1 MKWGTIR
8 MEIKVE
14 FKREMNRNYMVTM
27 PEGKQE
33 AGYAIRMLSEN
44 PIPGF
49 LPFQEKK
56 INGDVRYYYDITSKQ
71 PLERILEYR
80 NLAGDELKH
89 LISDLVFSL
98 RQMERFLL
106 DESQVILEPEYIYVE
121 PDTFKCFF
129 CLLPGKKDDFPNTL
143 RDFSQYLL
151 DHVNHED
158 GSAVILAFSI
168 FKECRKENF
177 GIEDIEKCLQRSER
191 ETVKKEAESDVFFQ
205 QKNGIR
211 QQTERAPEKEQISRK
226 EQISKREQISKKE
239 EELFPELEKPKEEM
253 EQEASGRYC
262 WMLSVLG
269 MAVLPAMAFAL
280 LGFEEMLRYKWILGA
295 LELFLGAFARLLFE
309 KERKPLNSRGKEEI
323 EEAVWEVCFQDEKD
337 QEPREYQIPQ
347 PPRIVGEK
355 EQEEDFEEEMQTMLL
370 TAHPIDSVSRRLVS
384 INGEMEIPIGYFP
397 FLIGKSKGIVDFCLN
412 EPGISRLH
420 IKIEET
426 AQGYSITDLNST
438 NGTRVD
444 GKLLEANATCDLFVG
459 SEVEIAARKFRFQ

>member
-8 MEIKVE
+8 MEIRVE
-14 FKREMNRNYMVTM
+14 YKREMNRNYMVAI
-27 PEGKQE
+27 PEGRQE

-80 NLAGDELKH
+80 NLTGEELRH
-89 LISDLVFSL
+89 LVSDLVFSL

-106 DESQVILEPEYIYVE
+106 DESQVILKPEYIYVE
-121 PDTFKCFF
+121 PDVFKCFF
-129 CLLPGKKDDFPNTL
+129 CLLPGKKGDFPNTL
-143 RDFSQYLL
+143 RDLSQYLL

-158 GSAVILAFSI
+158 GRAVILAFSI
-168 FKECRKENF
+168 FKECKKENF
-177 GIEDIEKCLQRSER
+177 GMEDIERCLQKPER
-191 ETVKKEAESDVFFQ
+191 EAVEKEAESRTFPQ
-205 QKNGIR
+205 QKREIR
-211 QQTERAPEKEQISRK
+211 QQAEWEPEKEQEK
-226 EQISKREQISKKE
+226 EQIPEREQE
-239 EELFPELEKPKEEM
+239 PFPESENSKEEM
-253 EQEASGRYC
+253 ERGAFGGYG
-262 WMLSVLG
+262 WILSVLG
-269 MAVLPAMAFAL
+269 MVILPVMTFVFLGGEGVLQ
-280 LGFEEMLRYKWILGA
+280 YKWILGA
-295 LELFLGAFARLLFE
+295 LELFLGVSAKLLFE
-309 KERKPLNSRGKEEI
+309 KERKSLKSKGKEDI

-337 QEPREYQIPQ
+337 QGSREYQ
-347 PPRIVGEK
+347 PPRPSRIASVM
-355 EQEEDFEEEMQTMLL
+355 EQQDDLEEEMQTMLL

-384 INGEMEIPIGYFP
+384 MSEDMEIPIGYFP

-444 GKLLEANATCDLFVG
+444 GKLLEANATCDLLVG
-459 SEVEIAARKFRFQ
+459 SEVEIAGQKFKFQ

>member
-8 MEIKVE
+8 MEIRVE
-14 FKREMNRNYMVTM
+14 YKREMNRNYMVAI
-27 PEGKQE
+27 PEGRQE

-80 NLAGDELKH
+80 NLTGEELRH
-89 LISDLVFSL
+89 LVSDLVFSL
-98 RQMERFLL
+98 RQMER
-106 DESQVILEPEYIYVE
+106 
-121 PDTFKCFF
+121 
-129 CLLPGKKDDFPNTL
+129 DFPNTL
-143 RDFSQYLL
+143 RDLSQYLL

-158 GSAVILAFSI
+158 GRAVILAFSI
-168 FKECRKENF
+168 FKECKKENF
-177 GIEDIEKCLQRSER
+177 GMEDIERCLQKPER
-191 ETVKKEAESDVFFQ
+191 EAVEKEAESRTFPQ
-205 QKNGIR
+205 QKREIR
-211 QQTERAPEKEQISRK
+211 QQAEWEPEKEQEK
-226 EQISKREQISKKE
+226 EQIPEREQE
-239 EELFPELEKPKEEM
+239 PFPESENSKEEM
-253 EQEASGRYC
+253 ERGAFGGYG
-262 WMLSVLG
+262 WILSVLG
-269 MAVLPAMAFAL
+269 MVILPVMTFVFLGGEGVLQ
-280 LGFEEMLRYKWILGA
+280 YKWILGA
-295 LELFLGAFARLLFE
+295 LELFLGVSAKLLFE
-309 KERKPLNSRGKEEI
+309 KERKSLKSKGKEDI

-337 QEPREYQIPQ
+337 QGSREYQ
-347 PPRIVGEK
+347 PPRPSRIASVM
-355 EQEEDFEEEMQTMLL
+355 EQQDDLEEEMQTMLL

-384 INGEMEIPIGYFP
+384 MSEDMEIPIGYFP

-444 GKLLEANATCDLFVG
+444 GKLLEANATCDLLVG
-459 SEVEIAARKFRFQ
+459 SEVEIAGQKFKFQ

>member
-1 MKWGTIR
+1 
-8 MEIKVE
+8 MEIRVE
-14 FKREMNRNYMVTM
+14 FKREMNRNYMVAI
-27 PEGKQE
+27 PEGRQE

-80 NLAGDELKH
+80 GLTGEELKH
-89 LISDLVFSL
+89 LVSDLVFSL

-106 DESQVILEPEYIYVE
+106 DESQVMLKPEYIYVE
-121 PDTFKCFF
+121 PDIFKCFF
-129 CLLPGKKDDFPNTL
+129 CLLPGKKSDFPNIL

-158 GSAVILAFSI
+158 GRAVILAFSI

-177 GIEDIEKCLQRSER
+177 GMEDIEKCLQKSER
-191 ETVKKEAESDVFFQ
+191 EAVEKEAESGTPAQ
-205 QKNGIR
+205 QKREIR
-211 QQTERAPEKEQISRK
+211 QQTEREPEKEQIPA
-226 EQISKREQISKKE
+226 REQEPFPESKKT
-239 EELFPELEKPKEEM
+239 KEEM
-253 EQEASGRYC
+253 EREASGRYC
-262 WMLSVLG
+262 WMLSALG
-269 MAVLPAMAFAL
+269 MAILPVMTFVF
-280 LGFEEMLRYKWILGA
+280 LGFEGVLQYKWILGA
-295 LELFLGAFARLLFE
+295 LELFLGASVKLLFE
-309 KERKPLNSRGKEEI
+309 KERKSLKSRGREDI

-337 QEPREYQIPQ
+337 QEPQEYQL
-347 PPRIVGEK
+347 PPSSRIASGM
-355 EQEEDFEEEMQTMLL
+355 EQENDFEEGMQTMLL
-370 TAHPIDSVSRRLVS
+370 TARPIDSVSRRLVS
-384 INGEMEIPIGYFP
+384 INEDMEIPIGYFP
-397 FLIGKSKGIVDFCLN
+397 FLIGKSRGIVDFCLN

-444 GKLLEANATCDLFVG
+444 GKLLEANATCDLLVG
-459 SEVEIAARKFRFQ
+459 SEVEIAARKFKFQ

>member
-8 MEIKVE
+8 MEIKME
-14 FKREMNRNYMVTM
+14 FKREMNRNYMVAI
-27 PEGKQE
+27 PEERQK

-44 PIPGF
+44 PIPGV

-71 PLERILEYR
+71 PLERILEFR
-80 NLAGDELKH
+80 NLTGDELKH
-89 LISDLVFSL
+89 LVSDLVFSL

-106 DESQVILEPEYIYVE
+106 DESQVILKPEYIYVE
-121 PDTFKCFF
+121 PDRFKCFF
-129 CLLPGKKDDFPNTL
+129 CLLPGKKGDFPNTL

-168 FKECRKENF
+168 FKECKKENF
-177 GIEDIEKCLQRSER
+177 GMEDIEKCLQKSRR
-191 ETVKKEAESDVFFQ
+191 EDVKKEAENGMLFQ
-205 QKNGIR
+205 QKSGLS
-211 QQTERAPEKEQISRK
+211 QQTELESEKEQIPGTEQIPGK
-226 EQISKREQISKKE
+226 EQES
-239 EELFPELEKPKEEM
+239 FPELEKCKGEM
-253 EQEASGRYC
+253 ERGASGRYC

-269 MAVLPAMAFAL
+269 MAILPVMAFAF
-280 LGFEEMLRYKWILGA
+280 LGFEGMLRYKWILGA
-295 LELFLGAFARLLFE
+295 LELFLGVSVKLLFE
-309 KERKPLNSRGKEEI
+309 KERKSSKSSGREDI
-323 EEAVWEVCFQDEKD
+323 EEAIWEVCFQDEKD
-337 QEPREYQIPQ
+337 QKPREYQSSQ
-347 PPRIVGEK
+347 PLRIVSGM
-355 EQEEDFEEEMQTMLL
+355 EQEDDFEEEMQTMLL
-370 TAHPIDSVSRRLVS
+370 TARPTDSVSRRLVS
-384 INGEMEIPIGYFP
+384 VNGEMEIPIGYFP

-444 GKLLEANATCDLFVG
+444 GKLLEANATCDLLVG